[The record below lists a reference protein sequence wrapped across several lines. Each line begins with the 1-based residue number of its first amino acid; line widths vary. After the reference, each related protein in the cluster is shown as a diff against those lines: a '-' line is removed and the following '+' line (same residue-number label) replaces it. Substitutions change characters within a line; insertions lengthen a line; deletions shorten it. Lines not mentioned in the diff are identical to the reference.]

1 MYCKNCNAEIDPAF
15 KYCMECGAPVR
26 HDLDHGS
33 DAWNDS
39 NVLND
44 DMDDISDDESS
55 YYTEDYDEQ
64 IPIFSRGRYQTQSES
79 RFPFKIIATAS
90 CVLILVLILLIIIGS
105 CDNSSETES
114 HENEIYAS
122 ESVHI
127 PDSTKPDNIEAT
139 LSEGAG
145 SNQPPTEVSN
155 YVTRSREV
163 ALLEYDKYI
172 EAERIRAFMG
182 KANSNN
188 ITIDMLNRQPEYY
201 IGKEVYFGGTVL
213 QTMYDTNDS
222 SAVDLR
228 VKVNGAKSAN
238 NVIYVTYKLKDG
250 NMRILEDD
258 YVDLYGTFD
267 GMITYEAVL
276 GNNVTIPRINGE
288 HIYCH
293 ADISEPVTTPV
304 MNDALSRISKNFK
317 SSTGEI
323 FSFSNLKNAEDNIFS
338 DATNYGD
345 CIVLYYSPYEGW
357 DTNTSPPFYRVA
369 AFEDGTLVIFEPFKT
384 AEAGIYAIDEGTYSE
399 YTPIS
404 FEGTASPQNTTA
416 QSNNATQPISAPKT
430 ISLNKI
436 AYVIASSGGLNIR
449 SGPDINYDEVG
460 RLEPLEIIT
469 IIEIQQGRNHEW
481 GRIDRGWVCM
491 DYVIIG
497 TPPVYVDTYE
507 VGYIF
512 GTAEG
517 VNLRSGPGI
526 NYDSLGKIPLGK
538 QVIVTKVCD
547 NDSFTWGFI
556 GNGWICTDYIKW
568 GEPGPGTDYY
578 DESMLNPSSPWFV
591 GYDYYGNP
599 LYEGYS
605 VRVGTQEGSTEYALG
620 IVTLD
625 IENGLPRV
633 DFTDVCDDGGQTGNN
648 VFFVNGLAEKIREHG
663 TYSYRVKT
671 ENLLWHTVYD

>member
-122 ESVHI
+122 ESVHV

-357 DTNTSPPFYRVA
+357 DVNNPPPFYRITT
-369 AFEDGTLVIFEPFKT
+369 FKDGVMVIFEPNLNA
-384 AEAGIYAIDEGTYSE
+384 AEGLYSIDDGTYTE
-399 YTPIS
+399 YMPTNEVVDIPI
-404 FEGTASPQNTTA
+404 
-416 QSNNATQPISAPKT
+416 ATQPTSTPTSIPV
-430 ISLNKI
+430 NKEG
-436 AYVIASSGGLNIR
+436 YVIASSGGLNIR
-449 SGPDINYDEVG
+449 SGPSINYDKVG
-460 RLEPLEIIT
+460 RLDPLTVVVIQ
-469 IIEIQQGRNHEW
+469 EIQSDGTMDW
-481 GRIDRGWVCM
+481 GRISQGWVSM
-491 DYVIIG
+491 DYIAFGDPPAEPINTTPQHIISQ
-497 TPPVYVDTYE
+497 YVGHWGDFMSRRCMMTIEYYNNMFTFE
-507 VGYIF
+507 LSWGNGASSTSKWLFTGSYDSVSNTVRYSNGRHYTMETSDSGEQQEIIHYTNGSGYFFLADDGYIYWEDH
-512 GTAEG
+512 TENQG
-517 VNLRSGPGI
+517 VNCI
-526 NYDSLGKIPLGK
+526 FEK
-538 QVIVTKVCD
+538 T
-547 NDSFTWGFI
+547 
-556 GNGWICTDYIKW
+556 
-568 GEPGPGTDYY
+568 
-578 DESMLNPSSPWFV
+578 
-591 GYDYYGNP
+591 GY
-599 LYEGYS
+599 
-605 VRVGTQEGSTEYALG
+605 
-620 IVTLD
+620 
-625 IENGLPRV
+625 
-633 DFTDVCDDGGQTGNN
+633 
-648 VFFVNGLAEKIREHG
+648 
-663 TYSYRVKT
+663 
-671 ENLLWHTVYD
+671 